1 LKENKNITA
10 LETINQDQA
19 LQPDFSGRTGIFSN
33 WLSGCRRL
41 SLKTIIYPFIRRE
54 FANE

>member
-1 LKENKNITA
+1 LKENKNNTA
-10 LETINQDQA
+10 LETINRDLA
-19 LQPDFSGRTGIFSN
+19 LQPDFSRRTGIFSN